1 MPKYSIPAMLPRN
14 APLLSGLFALMLSV
28 PAFMP
33 SQAQAQAQAQA
44 QTNTQTTKTGAKLF
58 GGEILRQ
65 QPALPS
71 LGRYYYPNRLI
82 VSFKKGV
89 DGQQLMNELATERRE
104 SSADRKDLQLALEL
118 AGDLPAL
125 VTIKPPNAE
134 KESTGQLPYMMLEQ
148 PGKESGG
155 SLNWLMARLKASDKV
170 KQVSRDYVLFSDD
183 ANTDRINDLLGGAP
197 TKPTNVQPRHPA
209 IAHTPALIPNDRFYK
224 LQWHLKLHGSA
235 HNTTTSPGAS
245 GFPLAWA
252 LNPAKNQ
259 PIVAILDTGLYYEH
273 EDIKNNPRILPGY
286 DFISDP
292 RNAKDG
298 DGIDN
303 DPSDPGTGSEKGTC
317 ASRSAEVDGWHGTH
331 VAGLAG
337 AMGSNNRIGATGGAW
352 HIRILPVRVLGRCG
366 GGSLRDI
373 MRGMLWAGGIA
384 QPGVP
389 DNLMPADIINLSLSA
404 QISCTPLMQTIVNTL
419 KQRGVTIIASAGN
432 DGVDAAGTMPANC
445 NNVIAVA
452 ASDARGHLT
461 PYSNFGEK
469 VDIMAPGGDLSRDDN
484 GDKFADGMLSA
495 FKGGYKFYQ
504 GTSQAAPMVAAAAA
518 LIKSH
523 NPGFGPD
530 QLLATLKKTAH
541 PRSKKQCPKACG
553 AGLLNLAPLAAKKVS
568 GVNKY
573 R

>member
-1 MPKYSIPAMLPRN
+1 MPKNSIPAVLPQN
-14 APLLSGLFALMLSV
+14 TTLISGLFALMLSV

-33 SQAQAQAQAQA
+33 SQALA
-44 QTNTQTTKTGAKLF
+44 QTNNKTSGPQGAKIF

-89 DGQQLMNELATERRE
+89 DGQQLMKELATERRE
-104 SSADRKDLQLALEL
+104 SSADQKGLQLDLEL
-118 AGDLPAL
+118 AGSLPAL
-125 VTIKPPNAE
+125 VTIQPPSAE

-148 PGKESGG
+148 PGEESGG
-155 SLNWLMARLKASDKV
+155 SLNWLMARLKASGKV
-170 KQVSRDYVLFSDD
+170 KQVSRDYVLFGDD

-197 TKPTNVQPRHPA
+197 SQPTNIQPQHPA
-209 IAHTPALIPNDRFYK
+209 PSHAPILIPNDKFYK
-224 LQWHLKLHGSA
+224 LQWHLKLHGRT
-235 HNTTTSPGAS
+235 HNATTSPGAS

-252 LNPAKNQ
+252 LQPAKKQ
-259 PIVAILDTGLYYEH
+259 PIVAILDTGLYYQH
-273 EDIKNNPRILPGY
+273 EDIKNNQRILPGY

-303 DPSDPGTGSEKGTC
+303 DPSDPGTGSQKGTC
-317 ASRSAEVDGWHGTH
+317 ASRSAETDGWHGTH

-373 MRGMLWAGGIA
+373 MRGMLWAGGIP

-389 DNLMPADIINLSLSA
+389 DNLMPADIINLSLGA
-404 QISCTPLMQTIVNTL
+404 QISCTPLMQSVVNLL
-419 KQRGVTIIASAGN
+419 KKRGVTVIVSAGN
-432 DGVDAAGTMPANC
+432 SAADAAGAIPAGC

-452 ASDARGHLT
+452 ASDARGHLA
-461 PYSNFGEK
+461 PYSNFGKK
-469 VDIMAPGGDLSRDDN
+469 VAIMAPGGDLTRDDN
-484 GDKFADGMLSA
+484 GDKLADGMLSA

-518 LIKSH
+518 LIQSH
-523 NPGFGPD
+523 NPGFRPD
-530 QLLATLKKTAH
+530 QLLATLKKMAL
-541 PRSKKQCPKACG
+541 PRSKKQCAKACG
-553 AGLLNLAPLAAKKVS
+553 AGLLNVAPLAAKRVS
-568 GVNKY
+568 DVNKV